1 MLETTRFFRVSAL
14 VVALTFASG
23 VTVTAQTKPKEPAK
37 GAEQPKQAPAPAPA
51 PVQIVVPDA
60 QGLLILI
67 TNSIIALNHANLV
80 NNYTVLRDLGAPA
93 FQKANSPQ
101 QLAAIFANM
110 RARNLNLSPILLY
123 QPKLVRP
130 AAVDDKGFLRLTG
143 FYETAP
149 LQVHFNLVF
158 QAVAG
163 FWRLMEISVW
173 TAVVTP

>member
-14 VVALTFASG
+14 AVALTFASG
-23 VTVTAQTKPKEPAK
+23 ATVTAQTKPKEPAK
-37 GAEQPKQAPAPAPA
+37 AAEQPKQAPAPA
-51 PVQIVVPDA
+51 QIVVPDA

-110 RARNLNLSPILLY
+110 RERNLNLSPILLY